1 MLQIGPFYFL
11 LDFFMTAQ
19 ANDHQH
25 KWLDTQ
31 MYEIF
36 CCVWCVWCGAPDW
49 TFVLL
54 PSLSP
59 LSTPRLIQLLF
70 LPVPGQAFTGQNI
83 SITNVKNAWM
93 HYTLAL
99 VNILLVITLVTNV
112 RESQDLLTPVLAC
125 FSCRFLSLENAFA
138 SCGLTSLCNHTG
150 HNCEELS
157 GAFLLQSWLISPVT
171 CHRLSFEN

>member
-1 MLQIGPFYFL
+1 M
-11 LDFFMTAQ
+11 
-19 ANDHQH
+19 
-25 KWLDTQ
+25 
-31 MYEIF
+31 
-36 CCVWCVWCGAPDW
+36 WCVAPDW

-54 PSLSP
+54 LPSLSL
-59 LSTPRLIQLLF
+59 LSTPLLIQLLF
-70 LPVPGQAFTGQNI
+70 LPVLGQAFTGRNI

-150 HNCEELS
+150 HNCQEFS
-157 GAFLLQSWLISPVT
+157 GAFYSRAGLSLLSLVT
-171 CHRLSFEN
+171 AFPLRREELML